1 MKLIFFKT
9 KSCQEEAWNKYHKIL
24 CHVDPNHPLKVVDEL
39 WRSIHFPPETSSISL
54 VLRILASIVLAED
67 PEQQIGQFMN
77 LMHDT
82 VNHKERLVHK
92 MLGEQFADQ
101 LEQLRMATLTIFAAY
116 PAVQSLLS
124 PDGFAAILALIGRNS
139 QGTVNNFEPLFSYY
153 FKNYHDVYFYH
164 IILVDYDVIKIIL
177 ILLNIL

>member
-1 MKLIFFKT
+1 M
-9 KSCQEEAWNKYHKIL
+9 
-24 CHVDPNHPLKVVDEL
+24 KVVDEL
-39 WRSIHFPPETSSISL
+39 WRSIHYPPETSSISL

-67 PEQQIGQFMN
+67 PEQHIGQLMS

-92 MLGEQFADQ
+92 MLGEKFADQ

-124 PDGFAAILALIGRNS
+124 PEGFAAILALIGRNS
-139 QGTVNNFEPLFSYY
+139 QGTVNNFEFSLSY
-153 FKNYHDVYFYH
+153 F
-164 IILVDYDVIKIIL
+164 
-177 ILLNIL
+177 